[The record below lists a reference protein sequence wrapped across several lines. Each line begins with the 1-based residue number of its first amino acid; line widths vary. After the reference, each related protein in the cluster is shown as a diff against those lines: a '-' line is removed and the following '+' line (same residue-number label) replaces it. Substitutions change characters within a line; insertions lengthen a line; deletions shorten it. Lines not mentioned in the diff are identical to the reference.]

1 MLSVVILLVGDLAQ
15 LAPKLAR
22 AIDTNKLATCAFLFV
37 VNIIGI
43 LANFQLNV
51 NIFSLICQDVFNF

>member
-1 MLSVVILLVGDLAQ
+1 MLNVVILLVGDLAQ

-22 AIDTNKLATCAFLFV
+22 AIDTNELATCAFLFV

-43 LANFQLNV
+43 LANLY
-51 NIFSLICQDVFNF
+51 SRDSC

>member
-1 MLSVVILLVGDLAQ
+1 MLNVVILLVGDLAQ
-15 LAPKLAR
+15 LAPKLA
-22 AIDTNKLATCAFLFV
+22 IDTNKLAACAFLFV

-51 NIFSLICQDVFNF
+51 NIFLLICQDVFNF